1 MSKQRLIYDKI
12 YSKKDFKHFLKSD
25 SAFIQ
30 TLIKK
35 YNLYGARG
43 LDLGCGTG
51 WWTYL
56 FNKHGINCCGLDISS
71 VGIQKGREKFGNV
84 QFVVGDAL
92 NLPFKYKSFDF
103 IFCRGLSLFNVED
116 LQQVKEM
123 GNGFLRY
130 LKNGGLLFIVWASD
144 LSNMRGTDT
153 RMNHTLKS
161 WEDYLSSL
169 NCKIIGVYF
178 THRFFFPVLKTFALS
193 KILTA
198 IFSKFFS
205 IMPLRGKFRYIRGE
219 SIYVCKVK

>member
-103 IFCRGLSLFNVED
+103 ICSR
-116 LQQVKEM
+116 
-123 GNGFLRY
+123 
-130 LKNGGLLFIVWASD
+130 
-144 LSNMRGTDT
+144 
-153 RMNHTLKS
+153 
-161 WEDYLSSL
+161 
-169 NCKIIGVYF
+169 
-178 THRFFFPVLKTFALS
+178 
-193 KILTA
+193 
-198 IFSKFFS
+198 
-205 IMPLRGKFRYIRGE
+205 
-219 SIYVCKVK
+219 